1 VTSEIY
7 TLEGIDGEHEALDVI
22 LRRAQGGEEAAFE
35 EILERFEGKALALA
49 RHLGASAS
57 DAEDIAQEAFLRL
70 FRHIDTYRGGRTFTA
85 WFYRIV
91 LNTAR
96 THLRGSAAT
105 RLTVTG
111 TEDDV
116 SRPDAFSSPGRHGAH
131 EPSPDEPL
139 LEAERRAQVRRALL
153 LLSEREREVIILR
166 DIQGLGTWAV
176 ARILNLNPITVRRHA
191 MQARARLRVLLG
203 G

>member
-1 VTSEIY
+1 MTSETY
-7 TLEGIDGEHEALDVI
+7 TLEGIGSEHEALDVL
-22 LRRAQGGEEAAFE
+22 LRRAQRGEEAAFE
-35 EILERFEGKALALA
+35 EILDRFEGKALAIA
-49 RHLGASAS
+49 RQAGASRS

-96 THLRGSAAT
+96 THLRGTAAG
-105 RLTVTG
+105 RLETAG
-111 TEDDV
+111 GSEDHV
-116 SRPDAFSSPGRHGAH
+116 ALEGRHAR
-131 EPSPDEPL
+131 EDSPEEPL
-139 LEAERRAQVRRALL
+139 LEAERRDQVRRALL

-176 ARILNLNPITVRRHA
+176 ARILKLNPITVRRHA
-191 MQARARLRVLLG
+191 MQARARLRVILG